1 MALYVP
7 FIHKISKKKK
17 EVAVQIP
24 LYIEEYPMSPL
35 SEKSKKEDEESIVI
49 IQLL

>member
-1 MALYVP
+1 MALYIP

-17 EVAVQIP
+17 EVPVQIP
-24 LYIEEYPMSPL
+24 LYIEEYPMPPP
-35 SEKSKKEDEESIVI
+35 ERSKEEDRGSVVI

>member
-17 EVAVQIP
+17 EIPVQIP
-24 LYIEEYPMSPL
+24 LYIEEYPMPPL
-35 SEKSKKEDEESIVI
+35 PEKSKEEDKECIVI
-49 IQLL
+49 IQL